1 MNAKFSRWLMA
12 LSMVATLASLGTAL
26 AAEEKP
32 AALNDVGLRP
42 VLGTQL
48 PLQEEFVDESGKTV
62 KLQSF
67 FDGQKPVIFVMNY
80 YSCPMLCGMLLNGAR
95 DAVQKLDWKP
105 GDHYRIVTISI
116 DPKEDADLAAAK
128 KASILGSLKDEKFRA
143 AADRDW
149 HFLVGRSGSEAR
161 LAASLGFLYK
171 WIPEEKQYAHGA
183 ALFIAS
189 PEGKLTR
196 VLEGIQFEPR
206 DLKFALLESA
216 QGKVGTFAEKLML
229 FCYHYDP
236 KDNKYALLASR
247 LVSLGGAVTVAALL
261 FGYLVWFLR
270 NRRKGNACSLSP

>member
-1 MNAKFSRWLMA
+1 MKTTFSLWWSA
-12 LSMVATLASLGTAL
+12 LIFLIATSSFG
-26 AAEEKP
+26 AEEKP
-32 AALNDVGLRP
+32 AALKDVGLSP

-48 PLQEEFVDESGKTV
+48 PGGEEFVDESGQTV
-62 KLQSF
+62 KLSQF

-95 DAVQKLDWKP
+95 DALQKLDWRP
-105 GDHYRIVTISI
+105 GDHYKVVTISI

-128 KASILGSLKDEKFRA
+128 KSSILASLKDDKFRLA
-143 AADRDW
+143 AARDW
-149 HFLVGRSGSEAR
+149 HFLVGKGGSEAR
-161 LAASLGFLYK
+161 LAQALGFRYK
-171 WIPEEKQYAHGA
+171 WIPEEKQYAHSA
-183 ALFIAS
+183 ALFLAS
-189 PEGKLTR
+189 PDGKLTR

-236 KDNKYALLASR
+236 KDNTYALLGSR
-247 LVSLGGAVTVAALL
+247 LMTLGGLISVAALL
-261 FGYLVWFLR
+261 VAYLVWFLR